1 MSAQALKAV
10 ATGAAAQAP
19 QQPRGIFDMMQSD
32 RFKKGI
38 AAVAG
43 KIMTPERMV
52 SLCINAVKKT
62 PLLLQCDPHSV
73 LGAMM
78 ASAALGLEPNTIQQQ
93 AFLLPY
99 KKKKKVGNQWVEY
112 YECQFQI
119 GARGFVTLAYRSPHI
134 KRLTAET
141 VHANDFF
148 EHMQG
153 SETFLRYAKTM
164 RDRGDPIG
172 AFSHVMLASGE
183 ETACILP
190 LEEIHKIRSKSET
203 YVSLTGKV
211 AEDATPYNRKKLDET
226 PWVMWFDDMAAKSAI
241 KKHAKI
247 LPISSGDALAVA
259 AELDNRADMGAV
271 DMRAFEDPDAARAV
285 VGGDADIPDA
295 GPHAD
300 DQQAALEAPQTP
312 AVDVSHM
319 PIMQERAER
328 VQVAVPQNY
337 KAQTPAQAPA
347 QQQRQQAEPP
357 TFNAD
362 KFAESMQ
369 AAADKNDLDT
379 LDLKADELRDV
390 QDEDA
395 REMLTGMYQRL
406 RAEVED
412 RQAGASGQ
420 VSLIGDAS
428 PAPAPAPASKRGTR
442 GA

>member
-10 ATGAAAQAP
+10 ATGAVAPAP
-19 QQPRGIFDMMQSD
+19 QKPRGIFDVMQSD
-32 RFKKGI
+32 SFKKGV

-62 PLLLQCDPHSV
+62 PLLLQCDQHSV

-93 AFLLPY
+93 AFLIPY
-99 KKKKKVGNQWVEY
+99 KKKKNVGGQWIEY

-141 VHANDFF
+141 VHEHDLF

-153 SETFLRYAKTM
+153 SDTFLRFAKNL
-164 RDRGDPIG
+164 RGRGDAIG
-172 AFSHVMLASGE
+172 AFSHVMLTSGE

-190 LEEIHKIRSKSET
+190 LDEIYKIRSKSET
-203 YVSLTGKV
+203 YNALTTKLS
-211 AEDATPYNRKKLDET
+211 EKDTPYNRARMAET
-226 PWVMWFDDMAAKSAI
+226 PWEMWFDDMASKSAI
-241 KKHAKI
+241 KKHAKL

-259 AELDNRADMGAV
+259 AELDNKSDMGAV
-271 DMRAFEDPDAARAV
+271 DMRAFADPDAARAV
-285 VGGDADIPDA
+285 VQGDVDIPEA
-295 GPHAD
+295 TD
-300 DQQAALEAPQTP
+300 DQPAALEAPQAP
-312 AVDVSHM
+312 AVDLSHM
-319 PIMQERAER
+319 QVVQERGER

-337 KAQTPAQAPA
+337 QAQAPA
-347 QQQRQQAEPP
+347 QQQRQQAPEPA
-357 TFNAD
+357 FDAD

-369 AAADKNDLDT
+369 AAADKGDLET
-379 LDLKADELRDV
+379 LDLKADELRHV
-390 QDEDA
+390 QDDDA

-412 RQAGASGQ
+412 RLAGAAGQ
-420 VSLIGDAS
+420 GSLIGDA
-428 PAPAPAPASKRGTR
+428 PAPAPAPAAKRTR
-442 GA
+442 NT